1 MAQVEVKRLSK
12 HLHEMRLK
20 RAQRRLT
27 NAVIQ
32 DSTKYVPHR
41 GGKLRASVHNA
52 TVLESGIIIYNTP
65 YAHYQWKGKDMIGME
80 TERHWARKNE
90 TKKYNGKMLVYREPG
105 TTKEWTKEAERDN
118 LQKWNRMVGRI
129 LEGKG

>member
-1 MAQVEVKRLSK
+1 MALVEVKKLNKR
-12 HLHEMRLK
+12 LHEMRLK

-41 GGKLRASVHNA
+41 GGKLRATVHST

-65 YAHYQWKGKDMIGME
+65 YAHYQWQGRDMIGRE

-90 TKKYNGKMLVYREPG
+90 TKKYNDKMIVYQEPG
-105 TTKEWTKEAERDN
+105 TTKEWTKEAEKEN

-129 LEGKG
+129 LEGK